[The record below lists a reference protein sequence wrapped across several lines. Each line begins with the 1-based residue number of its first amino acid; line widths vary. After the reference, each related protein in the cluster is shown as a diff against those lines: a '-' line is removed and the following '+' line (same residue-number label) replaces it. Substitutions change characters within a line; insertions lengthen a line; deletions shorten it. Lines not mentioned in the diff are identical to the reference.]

1 MTPEEL
7 EKLPKPIERIMTAL
21 ELSIMDEI
29 VQRIK
34 AAAQITPVID
44 WMLNRL
50 VAIGESKSRIKRLI
64 GNAIKDADLQVDD
77 IYEQAA
83 RSDYIRNKEIYDAVG
98 MDYQPYEEN
107 KWLQQVVD
115 AARRQTKDDL
125 RPFENITQTTGFNVP
140 MGEGKKVF
148 TPLSEYL
155 ERSLDKA
162 MLGITTGART
172 YSQAIGEV
180 IDEMTASGIRTV
192 DYASGKSDRIEVAAR
207 RAVMTGVAQMTKQVS
222 DKNAEQLGTDH
233 WEVDWHMGARNT
245 GTGYLNHQSWQGKVY
260 STVEMH
266 SVCGEG
272 EMLGFAGINC
282 YHIKFPFLPGIS
294 KRKYTDEWLE
304 EQNRRENE
312 KKIFRGKE
320 FDVYGALQHQRKLER
335 TIRKQKQDVKLLES
349 GGADQED
356 INAAK
361 CRLRLTNKT
370 YTEFSKEMGLR
381 QQRERLK
388 VPDMASGAHEA
399 VRNTNTPVQ
408 FNPQYDYSVNLKGYS
423 KEVNAGLSEAIRNVA
438 EKGGMDGCEHMNLVN
453 LKTGMVEYYE
463 TNGEPNEVGYKFWKY
478 LDRHP
483 DGQYAFVHN
492 HNTDSSFSEMDIR
505 TLLTTKEIP
514 VMIAVRNDAVK
525 YIAERQGE
533 AQKFGLF
540 DDLYQVEIE
549 AMNKQVRDGRMSLAE
564 RGLQREL
571 MIVENLIRDYT
582 KGLVEI
588 DGRK

>member
-34 AAAQITPVID
+34 VAAQITPVTD

-64 GNAIKDADLQVDD
+64 GNAIIDADLQVDD
-77 IYEQAA
+77 IFKRAA
-83 RSDYIRNKEIYDAVG
+83 QSDYIRNKEIYEAAG
-98 MDYQPYEEN
+98 KDYLPYEDN
-107 KWLQQVVD
+107 QWLQQVVD

-162 MLGITTGART
+162 MLGITTGTRT

-540 DDLYQVEIE
+540 DDLYQDEIE